1 MARPGAARD
10 LGGGSAGRRV
20 ASLILRNLYLYR
32 RSLAR
37 AGEIFFWP
45 VMDLLLWGFL
55 TVYLESF
62 DVPRGV
68 SYLLGAVIFWD
79 VLYRSQQAI
88 TLAMAEEIWVRNILN
103 LFLAPVRTAEIV
115 VANCLVGVLKA
126 VVTAVVLGAIAW
138 FAYAFDLLDVGPA
151 LAPFIALLVLF
162 GWALGMCTMGLIL
175 RYGQAAEAL
184 IWGVP
189 FLLQPISA
197 VFYPLDVLPGWLQAI
212 TRALPSTYV
221 FEGMR
226 AALAT
231 GRVEGSTLLLAFA
244 LDLVYLAAAAVFFG
258 WMLRQVRDKGY
269 LARLGME

>member
-1 MARPGAARD
+1 M
-10 LGGGSAGRRV
+10 LRRIW
-20 ASLILRNLYLYR
+20 SLVLRNLYLYR

-55 TVYLESF
+55 TVYLETMNVPQGASF
-62 DVPRGV
+62 
-68 SYLLGAVIFWD
+68 LLGAAIFWD
-79 VLYRSQQAI
+79 VLFRSQQAI
-88 TLAMAEEIWVRNILN
+88 TLAMTEEIWVRNILN

-115 VANCLVGVLKA
+115 AANCLVGLLRA
-126 VVTAVVLGAIAW
+126 GVTAVVLGLLAW
-138 FAYAFDLLDVGPA
+138 FAYAFDLLSIGPA
-151 LAPFIALLVLF
+151 LAPFMGLLVLF
-162 GWALGMCTMGLIL
+162 GWALGMCTMGLVL
-175 RYGQAAEAL
+175 RFGQAAEAL

-212 TRALPSTYV
+212 ARALPSTYV

-231 GRVEGSTLLLAFA
+231 GRVEGSTLALAFA
-244 LDLVYLAAAAVFFG
+244 LDLLYLAAGGAFFG
-258 WMLRQVRDKGY
+258 WMLRQVREKGY
-269 LARLGME
+269 LTRMGME